1 MKVLRV
7 GAILLGV
14 VPAVAFAAEKS
25 PELSTADVLAFMSKL
40 APNFRQV
47 QTVQQKINRSSC
59 NAQQFSWWCGDMDSP
74 DDSKYGVCCKS
85 TERCAHHPNGNAYC
99 RD

>member
-7 GAILLGV
+7 CIVILVLA
-14 VPAVAFAAEKS
+14 PAAAVSAEKPS
-25 PELSTADVLAFMSKL
+25 EIFPAEVFAFLHKVR
-40 APNFRQV
+40 PNVTQF
-47 QTVQQKINRSSC
+47 QTVQQKMTRTSC

-85 TERCAHHPNGNAYC
+85 TERCAHNANGHAYC